1 MSKEEKPINV
11 NEIYQDELDFLA
23 AAEKVAQNEN
33 ISKEELTIE
42 YNSIVKKYKSLLK
55 DTIKITRIGDS
66 SQKKLILAKEE
77 IEGLN
82 SKLQESEQNLKELN
96 SIIMH
101 YIKATEK

>member
-23 AAEKVAQNEN
+23 SAEKVAQNEN
-33 ISKEELTIE
+33 ISKEELTVE
-42 YNSIVKKYKSLLK
+42 YNSLVKKYKSLLK

>member
-1 MSKEEKPINV
+1 MAKDDKQFNA
-11 NEIYQDELDFLA
+11 NEIYQDELNFLEH
-23 AAEKVAQNEN
+23 AEKILNTPD
-33 ISKEELTIE
+33 ISIEELKVE
-42 YNSIVKKYKSLLK
+42 FEKLVKNYKSLLK
-55 DTIKITRIGDS
+55 DTIKITKIGDS

-82 SKLQESEQNLKELN
+82 SKLQESEQNQRELN